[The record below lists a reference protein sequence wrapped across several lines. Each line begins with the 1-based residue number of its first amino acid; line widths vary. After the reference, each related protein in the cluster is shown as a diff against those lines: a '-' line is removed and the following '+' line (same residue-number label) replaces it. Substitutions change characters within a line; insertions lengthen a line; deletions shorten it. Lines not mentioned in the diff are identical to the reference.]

1 MKSLLRCVAAV
12 IVGYLATAVAVFVT
26 FTGAYLLMG
35 TNAAFREGSYD
46 VSMLWIVT
54 SIVLGFVAAVIG
66 GALARVIDPRR
77 STGPAL
83 AGLILLLGVLSGS
96 MALNRPDP
104 GPRPPEV
111 GNLEAMQRAKS
122 PLWFTVLNP
131 VVGIAG
137 VLTGARL
144 APRRKRFDDPTPGVQ
159 SHPG

>member
-1 MKSLLRCVAAV
+1 MRSLLRCVAAV
-12 IVGYLATAVAVFVT
+12 IVGYLATAVAVFAT

-35 TNAAFREGSYD
+35 TSAAFREGTYD

-54 SIVLGFVAAVIG
+54 SLVLGFVAAVIG
-66 GALARVIDPRR
+66 GAVARVIDPGRG
-77 STGPAL
+77 TGPAL
-83 AGLILLLGVLSGS
+83 SGLMLLLGVLSGA

-122 PLWFTVLNP
+122 PLWFTLLNP
-131 VVGIAG
+131 VVGVGG
-137 VLTGARL
+137 VLTGARI
-144 APRRKRFDDPTPGVQ
+144 ASRRARFDNPTPGVQ